1 MIFALFGRISE
12 GLATALVD
20 TLLRR
25 SRHDVR
31 VCPCSRENDKVR
43 INVLCTRRRGH
54 KVPNFRLP
62 VLLNL

>member
-25 SRHDVR
+25 GRHDVR
-31 VCPCSRENDKVR
+31 VGPCSRENDKVR
-43 INVLCTRRRGH
+43 IMCYVRGDGLI
-54 KVPNFRLP
+54 KLPIFRLL